1 MFQYLLPVFS
11 AFCRASDAM
20 FGVCLDAF
28 LTAITLALAISNE
41 AYDNTQTHAHTL
53 TLTRRP
59 RKRDRETGVEPR
71 QPQNQNQNENEKQ
84 QRNATSFFIAR
95 L

>member
-11 AFCRASDAM
+11 AFCRASNAM

-41 AYDNTQTHAHTL
+41 AYDNTQTHAHIHA
-53 TLTRRP
+53 
-59 RKRDRETGVEPR
+59 DREKETESLEWSQDSRKIKIKMKMKNSKETR
-71 QPQNQNQNENEKQ
+71 QV
-84 QRNATSFFIAR
+84 FFIAR